1 MFFLHV
7 DKDLLD
13 RALHEPD
20 AKPGPLHGS
29 MTNEQ
34 SPSQLQDPLLCVTSP
49 CESMATAA
57 SVAERALTQSAEL
70 RHDLEAFLLPE
81 EAKS

>member
-1 MFFLHV
+1 
-7 DKDLLD
+7 
-13 RALHEPD
+13 
-20 AKPGPLHGS
+20 
-29 MTNEQ
+29 
-34 SPSQLQDPLLCVTSP
+34 
-49 CESMATAA
+49 MATAA